1 MIAQVA
7 ALGRSFKGVT
17 AYVTHDAP
25 EPGREAKPTTRDRVE
40 WTDTRNL
47 ASDRPDDAWRIMA
60 ATAKA
65 APGLKR
71 LAGVPG
77 AGRKAA
83 KPVYHYALS
92 WKSGETPDRAE
103 MSRAVDESLK
113 KLGMGDR
120 QALVVAH
127 ADTPHR
133 HVHVI
138 VNRVDPET
146 GRTANIGHDR
156 LKLANWAERWE
167 RERGEL
173 QCPARAV
180 NREKRQRGFAKGESL
195 PPGRHRREQT
205 PLGRPPRSAPPPSG
219 VDAEV
224 WREAEAVARGYAQYL
239 RSGSGVSALAGREWA
254 AKLSEQEELRATVER
269 ESRTVGGRFRIWR
282 TRVRSWRELAGAVLG
297 RAAVLDGWREDLV
310 RHQKEERAALG
321 REHAKRAR
329 EYERGV
335 RRTYAHDARRA
346 VPRVLQAKA
355 RERQQAWERE
365 RSRPRTPPRPLQ
377 RGPDR
382 DFGPGR

>member
-25 EPGREAKPTTRDRVE
+25 EPGREAKPTTDDRVE
-40 WTDTRNL
+40 WTETRNL
-47 ASDRPDDAWRIMA
+47 ASDRPADAWRIMA
-60 ATAKA
+60 ATAQA

-92 WKSGETPDRAE
+92 WKPGESPDRAE
-103 MSRAVDESLK
+103 MNRAVDESLR
-113 KLGMGDR
+113 KLGLEGR

-127 ADTPHR
+127 NDTPHR

-167 RERGEL
+167 RERGKL

-180 NREKRQRGFAKGESL
+180 NREKRQRAYVKGESL
-195 PPGRHRREQT
+195 PPGRYRREQM
-205 PLGRPPRSAPPPSG
+205 PLGRSEREPTPPG
-219 VDAEV
+219 VDAGV
-224 WREAEAVARGYAQYL
+224 WSEAESGAWDYAEHL
-239 RSGSGVSALAGREWA
+239 RSGSGVSARAGREWA
-254 AKLSEQEELRATVER
+254 AKLAEQAELRATVER
-269 ESRTVGGRFRIWR
+269 ESRTAGGRFRIWR
-282 TRVRSWRELAGAVLG
+282 AAGGSWRELAGAILG
-297 RAAVLDGWREDLV
+297 RPAVLDGWRKELA
-310 RHQKEERAALG
+310 RHQKEERSALG
-321 REHAKRAR
+321 KAHRESAG

-335 RRTYAHDARRA
+335 RRTYARDARRA
-346 VPRVLQAKA
+346 VGGVLQARWTEA
-355 RERQQAWERE
+355 REREGRE
-365 RSRPRTPPRPLQ
+365 LDRTPRRAPD
-377 RGPDR
+377 RGRDR
-382 DFGPGR
+382 DFGPSR

>member
-25 EPGREAKPTTRDRVE
+25 APGQEAKPTTDDRVE
-40 WTDTRNL
+40 WTETRNL
-47 ASDRPDDAWRIMA
+47 ASDRPADAWRVMA

-92 WKSGETPDRAE
+92 WKPGESPDRAE
-103 MSRAVDESLK
+103 MNRAVDESLK
-113 KLGMGDR
+113 KLGMEDR

-127 ADTPHR
+127 NDTPHR

-146 GRTANIGHDR
+146 GRTAGIGHDR

-167 RERGEL
+167 RERGKL

-180 NREKRQRGFAKGESL
+180 NREKRQRAFVKGKSL
-195 PPGRHRREQT
+195 PPGRYRREQM
-205 PLGRPPRSAPPPSG
+205 PLGRPEREPPPTG
-219 VDAEV
+219 VDAGV
-224 WREAEAVARGYAQYL
+224 WSEAESGAWDYAEHL
-239 RSGSGVSALAGREWA
+239 RSGSGVSARAGREWA
-254 AKLSEQEELRATVER
+254 AQLAEQAELRATVER

-282 TRVRSWRELAGAVLG
+282 AAGGSWRELAGAVLG
-297 RAAVLDGWREDLV
+297 RAAVLDGWRKELD

-321 REHAKRAR
+321 KAHQESAG

-335 RRTYAHDARRA
+335 RRTYARDARRA
-346 VPRVLQAKA
+346 VGGVLQARWTEA
-355 RERQQAWERE
+355 REREGRE
-365 RSRPRTPPRPLQ
+365 LDRTPRRAPD
-377 RGPDR
+377 RGRDR
-382 DFGPGR
+382 DFGPSR

>member
-17 AYVTHDAP
+17 AYVMHDAP
-25 EPGREAKPTTRDRVE
+25 EPGQEAKPTTCDRVE
-40 WTDTRNL
+40 WTDSRHL
-47 ASDRPDDAWRIMA
+47 ASDRPDDAWR
-60 ATAKA
+60 
-65 APGLKR
+65 
-71 LAGVPG
+71 
-77 AGRKAA
+77 
-83 KPVYHYALS
+83 KP
-92 WKSGETPDRAE
+92 GETPDRAE

-113 KLGMGDR
+113 KLGMKDR

-127 ADTPHR
+127 SDTPHR

-180 NREKRQRGFAKGESL
+180 NREKRKSKYVKSKSL
-195 PPGRHRREQT
+195 PPGRYRREQM
-205 PLGRPPRSAPPPSG
+205 PLGRPPRAAPPPG
-219 VDAEV
+219 VDAAV
-224 WREAEAVARGYAQYL
+224 WREAEAGAWDYAEHQ
-239 RSGSGVSALAGREWA
+239 RSGSGVAARSGKEWA
-254 AKLSEQEELRATVER
+254 AKLAAQDELRATVER

-282 TRVRSWRELAGAVLG
+282 TYVRSWRELAGAVLG
-297 RAAVLDGWREDLV
+297 RATMLDSWWKDLA

-321 REHAKRAR
+321 REHAKSAR

-335 RRTYAHDARRA
+335 RQTYAHDARRA
-346 VPRVLQAKA
+346 VPGVLQARQSAA
-355 RERQQAWERE
+355 REREIY
-365 RSRPRTPPRPLQ
+365 RSMNRTPRRAPD
-377 RGPDR
+377 RGPAR
-382 DFGPGR
+382 DVGPSR

>member
-25 EPGREAKPTTRDRVE
+25 APGQEAKPTTDDRVE
-40 WTDTRNL
+40 WTETRNL
-47 ASDRPDDAWRIMA
+47 ASDRPADAWRIMA

-92 WKSGETPDRAE
+92 WKPGESPDRAE
-103 MSRAVDESLK
+103 MNRAVDESLK
-113 KLGMGDR
+113 KLGMEDR

-127 ADTPHR
+127 NDTPHR

-146 GRTANIGHDR
+146 GRTAGIGHDR

-167 RERGEL
+167 RERGKL

-180 NREKRQRGFAKGESL
+180 NREKRQRAFVKGKSL
-195 PPGRHRREQT
+195 PPGRYRREQM
-205 PLGRPPRSAPPPSG
+205 PRGRPEREPPPTG
-219 VDAEV
+219 VDAGV
-224 WREAEAVARGYAQYL
+224 WSEAEASAWDYAEHL
-239 RSGSGVSALAGREWA
+239 RSGSGVSARAGRQWA
-254 AKLSEQEELRATVER
+254 AQLAEQAELRAAVER
-269 ESRTVGGRFRIWR
+269 ESRTAGGRFRIWR
-282 TRVRSWRELAGAVLG
+282 AAGGSWRELAGAVLG
-297 RAAVLDGWREDLV
+297 RAAVLDGWRKELA

-321 REHAKRAR
+321 KAHRESAG

-335 RRTYAHDARRA
+335 RRTYARDARRA
-346 VPRVLQAKA
+346 VGGVLQARWTEA
-355 RERQQAWERE
+355 REREGRE
-365 RSRPRTPPRPLQ
+365 LDRTPR
-377 RGPDR
+377 RGPDRSPDR
-382 DFGPGR
+382 DFGPSR

>member
-7 ALGRSFKGVT
+7 PIGRSFKGVT
-17 AYVTHDAP
+17 AYVMHDAP
-25 EPGREAKPTTRDRVE
+25 EPGQEAKPTTRERVE
-40 WTDTRNL
+40 WTDVRNL

-92 WKSGETPDRAE
+92 WKPGETPDRAE

-127 ADTPHR
+127 NDTPHR

-146 GRTANIGHDR
+146 GRTANIGNDR

-180 NREKRQRGFAKGESL
+180 NREKRKRRFARGESL
-195 PPGRHRREQT
+195 PPGRYRREQM
-205 PLGRPPRSAPPPSG
+205 PLGRPTRAGPPPG
-219 VDAEV
+219 VDAGV
-224 WREAEAVARGYAQYL
+224 WREAEDGAWSYAEYQ
-239 RSGSGVSALAGREWA
+239 RSGSGVSARAGREWA
-254 AKLSEQEELRATVER
+254 AKLSEQDELQAAVER
-269 ESRTVGGRFRIWR
+269 ESRTVLGRFRIWR
-282 TRVRSWRELAGAVLG
+282 GDRSWRDLVGAVLG
-297 RAAVLDGWREDLV
+297 RAIVLDSWRKDLA
-310 RHQKEERAALG
+310 RHQKAERTALG
-321 REHAKRAR
+321 REHAKSAR

-335 RRTYAHDARRA
+335 RQTYAHDAQRA
-346 VPRVLQAKA
+346 VPEVLQARAREAA
-355 RERQQAWERE
+355 REREIARIMN
-365 RSRPRTPPRPLQ
+365 RTPPRPPQ

-382 DFGPGR
+382 DFGPSR